1 MSDTAP
7 IPVPPTSSRTRVE
20 TVMDTLRARIASRA
34 LMPGARVPSIRMMAD
49 ALGVSKSTVVDAYE
63 RLASEG
69 VLVAR
74 RGSGF
79 YVSGHAPPLAL
90 ADLGPRLDR
99 ELDPLW
105 LSRQSLEA

>member
-1 MSDTAP
+1 MTRSAP
-7 IPVPPTSSRTRVE
+7 NPAAPAASRTRVE
-20 TVMDTLRARIASRA
+20 TVMDTLRARISSRT

-49 ALGVSKSTVVDAYE
+49 SLHVSKSTVVDAYE

-79 YVSGHAPPLAL
+79 YV
-90 ADLGPRLDR
+90 
-99 ELDPLW
+99 
-105 LSRQSLEA
+105 